1 MSIFTKAKKF
11 FNRLYWYNNR
21 HSSVGRAS
29 FVLDDTWDGLHSM
42 IDYQILK
49 VEHMFHNVKKYSC
62 VEKSYIDSTTLV
74 KYGTKEDKEYF
85 FNKIFKFHF
94 DNMFIYN
101 EYVDKEE
108 SIDGLIGYY
117 LYRELDEQED
127 STFTYRILKRKAV
140 SSAIDN
146 RTCTI
151 KSFYPL
157 ETVPSLRFEYKYSQ
171 VEHFRSFA
179 LLKKED
185 IAFIENVIK
194 TDTKSKDFDFIDK
207 VLLSQGH
214 FLVRGQDFMN
224 ISDTL
229 KDKVVG
235 RNKKLLILCK
245 LRKLLKKANFSMDY
259 YLDSIG
265 YYESLEAAK
274 EILDCFE
281 NSQAEYKKEL
291 RKRLDMVSEY
301 LVENYEQ
308 LF

>member
-1 MSIFTKAKKF
+1 MSIFTKAKNF

-62 VEKSYIDSTTLV
+62 IEKSYIDSTALV
-74 KYGTKEDKEYF
+74 KYGSEKDKEYF

-94 DNMFIYN
+94 NHVFIFN
-101 EYVDKEE
+101 KQVDKEE

-140 SSAIDN
+140 SSKIDD
-146 RTCTI
+146 RTHTI

-157 ETVPSLRFEYKYSQ
+157 ETIPSLRFEYKYSQ

-185 IAFIENVIK
+185 ITFIENVIK
-194 TDTKSKDFDFIDK
+194 TDTLLEDFNFVDK

-214 FLVRGQDFMN
+214 FLVRGEDFKN

-229 KDKVVG
+229 KDKVRG

-245 LRKLLKKANFSMDY
+245 LRKLLKNANYSMDD

-265 YYESLEAAK
+265 YYESLEAAR

>member
-1 MSIFTKAKKF
+1 MSIFTKTKNF

-62 VEKSYIDSTTLV
+62 IEKSYIDSTALV
-74 KYGTKEDKEYF
+74 KYGTEKDKEYF

-94 DNMFIYN
+94 NHTFIFN
-101 EYVDKEE
+101 KQVDKEE

-140 SSAIDN
+140 SSKIDD
-146 RTCTI
+146 RTHTI

-157 ETVPSLRFEYKYSQ
+157 ETMPSLRFEYKYSQ
-171 VEHFRSFA
+171 VEHFRSLA

-185 IAFIENVIK
+185 ITFIENVIK
-194 TDTKSKDFDFIDK
+194 TDTLLEDFSFVDK

-214 FLVRGQDFMN
+214 FLVRGEDFKN
-224 ISDTL
+224 ISDNL
-229 KDKVVG
+229 KDKVRG
-235 RNKKLLILCK
+235 RSKKLLVLCK
-245 LRKLLKKANFSMDY
+245 LRKLLKNANYSMDD

-265 YYESLEAAK
+265 YYESLEAAR